1 MFLKNV
7 GKNHTLNITFLNMW
21 KDVLF
26 PFEEDMNMFKFF
38 SIQASRKSGQREMD
52 PLQHFFDVIRPSQ
65 DHVLCLES
73 FSKNT

>member
-7 GKNHTLNITFLNMW
+7 GKNHTLNITFLNMC

-26 PFEEDMNMFKFF
+26 PFEEYMNMFKFF
-38 SIQASRKSGQREMD
+38 FFPIQGSRKSGQREMD

-65 DHVLCLES
+65 DHVL
-73 FSKNT
+73 